1 MRSIVFTLFCLAII
15 LTPSSLRAENAATPL
30 VCIQP
35 LGRYDQTLL
44 GKAISGLKYMYG
56 FRIRVLDRA
65 DMPSQAYYKPRRR
78 YRADKLLD
86 FLEADA
92 MKGTDCT
99 IMVGFTNLDISIA
112 KGEHKDWGIF
122 GLGSSFQQACVI
134 STFRLGRKTKS
145 KRTRIIRT
153 IKVVNHEV
161 GHVLGQG
168 HCATDRCLMND
179 ARGKISTVDNETGQL
194 CELCRKEIQR
204 RHDIALPHHDAID
217 WDLLVK

>member
-1 MRSIVFTLFCLAII
+1 MRMFI
-15 LTPSSLRAENAATPL
+15 LTLVCSMMLITPRSLLAEKAATIM

-35 LGRYDQTLL
+35 LGKYDHKLF
-44 GKAISGLKYMYG
+44 GKAIKGLKYMYG
-56 FRIRVLDRA
+56 FRIKVLDRA
-65 DMPSQAYYKPRRR
+65 DMPPQAYYKPRHR

-92 MKGTDCT
+92 MKGTDCS
-99 IMVGFTNLDISIA
+99 IMVGFTKLDISVT
-112 KGEHKDWGIF
+112 KGKHKDWGIF
-122 GLGSSFQQACVI
+122 GLGSSFQHSCVI

-145 KRTRIIRT
+145 ARTKIIRT

-168 HCATDRCLMND
+168 HCESERCLMND

-194 CELCRKEIQR
+194 CELCIKEIER
-204 RHDIALPHHDAID
+204 RYSIKLPVHDVID
-217 WDLLVK
+217 WEQLVD